1 MNFNERGLEAA
12 EAQRVFAKKMENEFG
27 NKFYVLYYGGKV
39 VDPGNL
45 PTRNQERFTLR
56 SVTEPLFN
64 GYLSFLAGREQRKLR
79 EINRSQHV

>member
-1 MNFNERGLEAA
+1 MNFNDRGLEAT
-12 EAQRVFAKKMENEFG
+12 ETPRVFAKKMNNEFG

-45 PTRNQERFTLR
+45 PTRNQERFVLR

>member
-1 MNFNERGLEAA
+1 MNFNEKGLEAA
-12 EAQRVFAKKMENEFG
+12 DEERVFAKRMDNEFG

-45 PTRNQERFTLR
+45 PTRNQERFAVR
-56 SVTEPLFN
+56 SVSEPLFK
-64 GYLSFLAGREQRKLR
+64 GYMSFLAGREQRKLR